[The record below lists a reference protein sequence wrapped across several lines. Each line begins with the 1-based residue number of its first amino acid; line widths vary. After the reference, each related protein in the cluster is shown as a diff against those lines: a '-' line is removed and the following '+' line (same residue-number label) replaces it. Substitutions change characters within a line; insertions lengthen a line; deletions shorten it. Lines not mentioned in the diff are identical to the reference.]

1 MLFQFGAHSALLLP
15 FVVPGLVLAAH
26 LLIRSLR
33 FGTLPDGLL
42 ALLLLL
48 NVLPVAQWM
57 LGYAGWYDS
66 HNGYSTTMF
75 YVPWQP
81 WMAWGPAFYLYCR
94 SLTNQEFTL
103 RKHWAHLLP
112 GLLFA
117 GLYAGAALYDLGWGR
132 ALHGWALP
140 YHYGTKGEAANL
152 LDFLSAPAS
161 WLGYTL
167 MLGYGLATLRMFRR
181 YRRYLND
188 NFSDTARLR
197 FRGLRDLLVAALL
210 GLVLWVGFEVVN
222 RAIGPLGYGDYWY
235 AYFANG
241 ALIYYLS
248 IVGLQANFAA
258 VTPLRFEPEAVDGPI
273 LSVVGPALPAAVP
286 GMAVPVA
293 NSIPVYETAGK
304 AALGNNRLL
313 PNAATT
319 VTAAVVAVAEGPEVS
334 ADASEATAPVL
345 PIDSPAETLAPELHP
360 WRTRLLAL
368 MANEQPWLEPE
379 LTLAELAHRLR
390 TNTSLLSHVINT
402 GCGQNFNDF
411 VNSYRVAEAGRKLQD
426 PRLAHYSLVG
436 IALESGFN
444 SKSTFNRVFKKL
456 AGRTPGEVIRPKS

>member
-15 FVVPGLVLAAH
+15 FVVPGLVLALH
-26 LLIRSLR
+26 LLVRVAR
-33 FGTLPDGLL
+33 FGHLPDGLL
-42 ALLLLL
+42 GLLLLL

-66 HNGYSTTMF
+66 HDGYSTCMF

-81 WMAWGPAFYLYCR
+81 WLMWGPAFYLYFR
-94 SLTNQEFTL
+94 SLTNQEFVL
-103 RKHWAHLLP
+103 RRHWWHLLP
-112 GLLFA
+112 GLLFVS
-117 GLYAGAALYDLGWGR
+117 LYAAAALYDLVWGR
-132 ALHGWALP
+132 ALHGQALM
-140 YHYGTKGEAANL
+140 YHYGTKGDAANF

-161 WLGYTL
+161 WLGYAL
-167 MLGYGLATLRMFRR
+167 MLGYGLATLRLFRR
-181 YRRYLND
+181 YRRYLDD
-188 NFSDTARLR
+188 NFSNTARLR

-210 GLVLWVGFEVVN
+210 GLLLWLGFEVLN
-222 RAIGPLGYGDYWY
+222 QAIGPLGYGDYWY

-258 VTPLRFEPEAVDGPI
+258 AVPLRFEPESEDDDFAVAAMPPKLAV
-273 LSVVGPALPAAVP
+273 LSDAIATPVSPAVVNPVIVEPVAIPAAV
-286 GMAVPVA
+286 
-293 NSIPVYETAGK
+293 
-304 AALGNNRLL
+304 
-313 PNAATT
+313 
-319 VTAAVVAVAEGPEVS
+319 
-334 ADASEATAPVL
+334 
-345 PIDSPAETLAPELHP
+345 LAPELHP
-360 WRTRLLAL
+360 WREKLLAL
-368 MANEQPWLEPE
+368 MVDEQPWLEPE

-411 VNSYRVAEAGRKLQD
+411 VNRYRVAEAERKLQN

-456 AGRTPGEVIRPKS
+456 TGRTPGEVSRPKS

>member
-1 MLFQFGAHSALLLP
+1 MLFEFGAHSALLLP

-26 LLIRSLR
+26 LLIRNLR
-33 FGTLPDGLL
+33 FGALPDGLL

-48 NVLPVAQWM
+48 NVLPVTQWM

-66 HNGYSTTMF
+66 HDGHSTAMF

-81 WMAWGPAFYLYCR
+81 WLAWGPAFYLYFR
-94 SLTNQEFTL
+94 SLTNQEFEL
-103 RKHWAHLLP
+103 RKHWRHLLP

-117 GLYAGAALYDLGWGR
+117 GLYAAAALYDLVWGR

-140 YHYGTKGEAANL
+140 YHFGTKGAAANF
-152 LDFLSAPAS
+152 LDVLSAPAE
-161 WLGYTL
+161 WLGYAL
-167 MLGYGLATLRMFRR
+167 MLGYGLATLRLFRR
-181 YRRYLND
+181 YRRYLDD

-222 RAIGPLGYGDYWY
+222 RAIGPLDYGDYWY
-235 AYFANG
+235 AYFVNG

-248 IVGLQANFAA
+248 IVGLQANFVA
-258 VTPLRFEPEAVDGPI
+258 VTPLRFEPEATNDA
-273 LSVVGPALPAAVP
+273 SVSFDAAPLP
-286 GMAVPVA
+286 
-293 NSIPVYETAGK
+293 
-304 AALGNNRLL
+304 
-313 PNAATT
+313 
-319 VTAAVVAVAEGPEVS
+319 
-334 ADASEATAPVL
+334 ASEAEVGSNTTFGNVGDALILSDLIISNVPVVELPFSGVAEVAAAVTTQTEAAAPSEAAIADV
-345 PIDSPAETLAPELHP
+345 LAPELHP
-360 WRTRLLAL
+360 WRAKLLAL
-368 MANEQPWLEPE
+368 MAEEQPWLEPE

-411 VNSYRVAEAGRKLQD
+411 VNRYRVAEAERKLQD

-456 AGRTPGEVIRPKS
+456 TGRTPGEVTRPK

>member
-1 MLFQFGAHSALLLP
+1 MLLP
-15 FVVPGLVLAAH
+15 FVLWGLVLAGH
-26 LLIRSLR
+26 LLLKALR
-33 FGTLPDGLL
+33 VGALPDGLL

-66 HNGYSTTMF
+66 HDGYSTAMF

-81 WMAWGPAFYLYCR
+81 WVLWGPAFYLYFR

-103 RKHWAHLLP
+103 RRHWRHLLP
-112 GLLFA
+112 GLILV
-117 GLYAGAALYDLGWGR
+117 GLYAAAALYDLVWSR
-132 ALHGWALP
+132 ALHGQALP
-140 YHYGTKGEAANL
+140 YHYGTKGAAVNF
-152 LDFLSAPAS
+152 LDFLGAPAN
-161 WLGYTL
+161 WLGYGL
-167 MLGYGLATLRMFRR
+167 MLGYGLATLRLFRR
-181 YRRYLND
+181 YRRYLDD

-197 FRGLRDLLVAALL
+197 FRGLRDLLVVALL
-210 GLVLWVGFEVVN
+210 GLVLWLSFEVVN
-222 RAIGPLGYGDYWY
+222 RAIGPLDYGGYWY

-258 VTPLRFEPEAVDGPI
+258 VTPLRFEPEIEDSAAMPQVITPEVPTLEPRLGEASSSPNSYLDAARPVA
-273 LSVVGPALPAAVP
+273 LAPEASVVAPVASDAALPGPPPAA
-286 GMAVPVA
+286 
-293 NSIPVYETAGK
+293 
-304 AALGNNRLL
+304 
-313 PNAATT
+313 
-319 VTAAVVAVAEGPEVS
+319 
-334 ADASEATAPVL
+334 
-345 PIDSPAETLAPELHP
+345 LAPELHP
-360 WRTRLLAL
+360 WRDKLLAL
-368 MANEQPWLEPE
+368 MTDEQPWLEPE

-411 VNSYRVAEAGRKLQD
+411 VNSYRVAEAERKLQD

-456 AGRTPGEVIRPKS
+456 TGRTPGEVARPKS

>member
-15 FVVPGLVLAAH
+15 FVVPGLVLALH
-26 LLIRSLR
+26 LLVRAAR

-42 ALLLLL
+42 GLLLFL
-48 NVLPVAQWM
+48 NVLSVAQWM

-66 HNGYSTTMF
+66 HDGYSTFMF

-81 WMAWGPAFYLYCR
+81 WLAWGPVFYLYFR
-94 SLTNQEFTL
+94 SLTNQEFAL
-103 RKHWAHLLP
+103 RRHWLHLLP

-117 GLYAGAALYDLGWGR
+117 GLYAGAALYDLGWSR
-132 ALHGWALP
+132 ALHGQALP
-140 YHYGTKGEAANL
+140 FHFGTKGEAANF
-152 LDFLSAPAS
+152 LDFLKTPAD
-161 WLGYTL
+161 WLGYAL
-167 MLGYGLATLRMFRR
+167 MLGYGLATLRLFRR
-181 YRRYLND
+181 YRRYLDD

-210 GLVLWVGFEVVN
+210 GLLLWLGFEVLDD
-222 RAIGPLGYGDYWY
+222 AIGPLGYGDYWY

-258 VTPLRFEPEAVDGPI
+258 AVPLRFAPEATGAEKTLLATGAEVLGAMAPVGAGNRVGNPKSDLGI
-273 LSVVGPALPAAVP
+273 EVARSTITAVVATHPAAV
-286 GMAVPVA
+286 
-293 NSIPVYETAGK
+293 
-304 AALGNNRLL
+304 AAS
-313 PNAATT
+313 
-319 VTAAVVAVAEGPEVS
+319 AEGIV
-334 ADASEATAPVL
+334 APHSVTV
-345 PIDSPAETLAPELHP
+345 PGLAPELHP
-360 WRTRLLAL
+360 WREKLLQL
-368 MANEQPWLEPE
+368 MAEQQPWLEPE

-390 TNTSLLSHVINT
+390 TNTSLLSHVINA

-411 VNSYRVAEAGRKLQD
+411 VNRYRVAEAERKLQD

-456 AGRTPGEVIRPKS
+456 TGRTPGEVIRPKS

>member
-1 MLFQFGAHSALLLP
+1 MLFQFGAHSGLLLP

-26 LLIRSLR
+26 LLIRNFR
-33 FGTLPDGLL
+33 FGALPDGLL
-42 ALLLLL
+42 ALMLLL

-66 HNGYSTTMF
+66 HDGYSTAMF
-75 YVPWQP
+75 YVPWRP
-81 WMAWGPAFYLYCR
+81 WLAWGPAFYLYFR
-94 SLTNQEFTL
+94 SLTNQEFEL
-103 RKHWAHLLP
+103 RKHWGHLAP

-117 GLYAGAALYDLGWGR
+117 GLYAAAALYDLGWSR
-132 ALHGWALP
+132 ALHGQELP
-140 YHYGTKGEAANL
+140 YHFGTKGAAANF
-152 LDFLSAPAS
+152 LDCLSVPVQ
-161 WLGYTL
+161 WLGYAL
-167 MLGYGLATLRMFRR
+167 MFGYGLATLRLFRR
-181 YRRYLND
+181 YRRYLDD

-248 IVGLQANFAA
+248 IVGLQANFSA
-258 VTPLRFEPEAVDGPI
+258 VNPLRFAPESVGAARVSFVSGPPGSAE
-273 LSVVGPALPAAVP
+273 LPAGPASARELPSVEPAIQAASVADLPLAPAAAAPKTAAGATKPAKAVAP
-286 GMAVPVA
+286 G
-293 NSIPVYETAGK
+293 E
-304 AALGNNRLL
+304 
-313 PNAATT
+313 ATT
-319 VTAAVVAVAEGPEVS
+319 
-334 ADASEATAPVL
+334 DA
-345 PIDSPAETLAPELHP
+345 LAPELHP
-360 WRTRLLAL
+360 WRAKLLAL
-368 MANEQPWLEPE
+368 MAEEQPWLEPE

-411 VNSYRVAEAGRKLQD
+411 VNSYRVAEAERKLQD
-426 PRLAHYSLVG
+426 PRLGHYSLVG

-456 AGRTPGEVIRPKS
+456 TGRTPGEVMRPKS

>member
-15 FVVPGLVLAAH
+15 FVVPGLVLALH
-26 LLIRSLR
+26 LLVRVAR
-33 FGTLPDGLL
+33 FGHLPDGLL
-42 ALLLLL
+42 GLLLLL

-66 HNGYSTTMF
+66 HDGYSTCMF

-81 WMAWGPAFYLYCR
+81 WLMWGPSFYLYFR
-94 SLTNQEFTL
+94 SLTNQEFVL
-103 RKHWAHLLP
+103 RRHWWHLLP
-112 GLLFA
+112 GLLFVS
-117 GLYAGAALYDLGWGR
+117 LYAAAALYDLVWSR
-132 ALHGWALP
+132 ALHGQALM
-140 YHYGTKGEAANL
+140 YHYGTKGDAANF

-161 WLGYTL
+161 WLGYAL
-167 MLGYGLATLRMFRR
+167 ILGYGLATLRLFRR
-181 YRRYLND
+181 YRRYLDD
-188 NFSDTARLR
+188 NFSNTARLR
-197 FRGLRDLLVAALL
+197 FWGLRDLLVAALL
-210 GLVLWVGFEVVN
+210 GLLLWLGFEVLN
-222 RAIGPLGYGDYWY
+222 QAIGPLGYGDYWY

-258 VTPLRFEPEAVDGPI
+258 AVPLRFEPESEDDDFAVAAMPPKLAV
-273 LSVVGPALPAAVP
+273 LSDAIATPVSPAVVNPVIVEPVAIPAAV
-286 GMAVPVA
+286 
-293 NSIPVYETAGK
+293 
-304 AALGNNRLL
+304 
-313 PNAATT
+313 
-319 VTAAVVAVAEGPEVS
+319 
-334 ADASEATAPVL
+334 
-345 PIDSPAETLAPELHP
+345 LAPELHP
-360 WRTRLLAL
+360 WREKLLAL
-368 MANEQPWLEPE
+368 MVDEQPWLEPE

-411 VNSYRVAEAGRKLQD
+411 VNRYRVAEAERKLQN

-456 AGRTPGEVIRPKS
+456 TGRTPGEVSRPKS

>member
-1 MLFQFGAHSALLLP
+1 MLFEFGAHSALLLP
-15 FVVPGLVLAAH
+15 FVVPGLVLAGH
-26 LLIRSLR
+26 LLVRNLR

-48 NVLPVAQWM
+48 NVLPVTQWM

-66 HNGYSTTMF
+66 HDGYSTAMF

-81 WMAWGPAFYLYCR
+81 WLAWGPAFYLYFR
-94 SLTNQEFTL
+94 SLTNQEFEL
-103 RKHWAHLLP
+103 RKHWRHLLP

-117 GLYAGAALYDLGWGR
+117 GLYAAAALYDLVWGR

-140 YHYGTKGEAANL
+140 YHFGTKGAAAKF
-152 LDFLSAPAS
+152 LDVLSAPAE
-161 WLGYTL
+161 WLGYAL
-167 MLGYGLATLRMFRR
+167 MLGYGLATLRLFRR
-181 YRRYLND
+181 YRRYLDD

-241 ALIYYLS
+241 ALVYYLS

-258 VTPLRFEPEAVDGPI
+258 ATPLRFEPEAAGAAGASFDARPLVSSEIAAG
-273 LSVVGPALPAAVP
+273 LSTAAGETPSVEAAGQPASANALPLV
-286 GMAVPVA
+286 
-293 NSIPVYETAGK
+293 
-304 AALGNNRLL
+304 GN
-313 PNAATT
+313 
-319 VTAAVVAVAEGPEVS
+319 VTAVAEASEVS
-334 ADASEATAPVL
+334 ADAPKQVGAAASNEKATAN
-345 PIDSPAETLAPELHP
+345 ALAPELHP
-360 WRTRLLAL
+360 WRTKLLAL
-368 MANEQPWLEPE
+368 MAEDQPWLEPE
-379 LTLAELAHRLR
+379 LSLAELAHRLR

-411 VNSYRVAEAGRKLQD
+411 VNRYRVAEAERKLQD

-456 AGRTPGEVIRPKS
+456 TGRTPGEVTRPK

>member
-1 MLFQFGAHSALLLP
+1 MLFQFSSHSGLLLP
-15 FVVPGLVLAAH
+15 FVLWGLVLAGH
-26 LLIRSLR
+26 LLVKAWR

-66 HNGYSTTMF
+66 HDGYSTTMF

-81 WMAWGPAFYLYCR
+81 WLLWGPAFYLYFR

-103 RKHWAHLLP
+103 RKHWRHLLP
-112 GLLFA
+112 GLVLV
-117 GLYAGAALYDLGWGR
+117 GLYAGAAGYDLVWSR
-132 ALHGWALP
+132 ALHGQALP

-152 LDFLSAPAS
+152 LDYLSGPAN
-161 WLGYTL
+161 WLGYAL
-167 MLGYGLATLRMFRR
+167 MLGYGLATLRLFRR
-181 YRRYLND
+181 YRRYLDD

-210 GLVLWVGFEVVN
+210 GLVLWLSFDVVN

-241 ALIYYLS
+241 ALIYFLS

-258 VTPLRFEPEAVDGPI
+258 ITPLRFEPEAEEAPPLAGASGAGATAVAA
-273 LSVVGPALPAAVP
+273 PAPAQALTAELAATLVPASAEAAVAKAPFEVPTTPPGESPEAPAPVAKVAAPAA
-286 GMAVPVA
+286 
-293 NSIPVYETAGK
+293 
-304 AALGNNRLL
+304 
-313 PNAATT
+313 
-319 VTAAVVAVAEGPEVS
+319 
-334 ADASEATAPVL
+334 
-345 PIDSPAETLAPELHP
+345 TLAPELHP
-360 WRTRLLAL
+360 WRDKLLAL
-368 MANEQPWLEPE
+368 MADDQPWLEPE
-379 LTLAELAHRLR
+379 LTLAELAYRLR

-411 VNSYRVAEAGRKLQD
+411 VNSYRVAEAERKLQD

-456 AGRTPGEVIRPKS
+456 TGRTPGEVARPKS

>member
-1 MLFQFGAHSALLLP
+1 MLFQFSTHSGLLLP
-15 FVVPGLVLAAH
+15 FVVPGLVLVLHLVGRAA
-26 LLIRSLR
+26 R
-33 FGTLPDGLL
+33 FGHLPDGLL

-48 NVLPVAQWM
+48 NVLPVTQWM

-66 HNGYSTTMF
+66 HDLHSTIMF

-81 WMAWGPAFYLYCR
+81 WLMCGPAFYLYFR
-94 SLTNQEFTL
+94 SLTNQEFEL
-103 RKHWAHLLP
+103 RRHWRHLLP
-112 GLLFA
+112 GLVYAGLFA
-117 GLYAGAALYDLGWGR
+117 MAALYDLGWSWTLHGR
-132 ALHGWALP
+132 ALPFHF
-140 YHYGTKGEAANL
+140 GTKGEAANWL
-152 LDFLSAPAS
+152 NAISELVS

-167 MLGYGLATLRMFRR
+167 MLGYGLATLRLFRR
-181 YRRYLND
+181 YRRYLDD

-210 GLVLWVGFEVVN
+210 GLVLWVGFEVLGW
-222 RAIGPLGYGDYWY
+222 ALGPLDYGDYWY

-258 VTPLRFEPEAVDGPI
+258 VVPLRFEPEARAGAYDERALLAATSAAAVE
-273 LSVVGPALPAAVP
+273 PAVSYEAASAYEQPRATIPAALALLPGSAPVETGTLTLTAPASPKLPAA
-286 GMAVPVA
+286 
-293 NSIPVYETAGK
+293 
-304 AALGNNRLL
+304 
-313 PNAATT
+313 
-319 VTAAVVAVAEGPEVS
+319 
-334 ADASEATAPVL
+334 
-345 PIDSPAETLAPELHP
+345 ELHP
-360 WRTRLLAL
+360 WRDKLQQL
-368 MANEQPWLEPE
+368 MADEQPWLEPE

-411 VNSYRVAEAGRKLQD
+411 VNSYRVAEAERKLQD
-426 PRLAHYSLVG
+426 PRLTHYSLVG

-456 AGRTPGEVIRPKS
+456 TGRTPSEVTRPKS

>member
-1 MLFQFGAHSALLLP
+1 MLFQFGSHSALLLP
-15 FVVPGLVLAAH
+15 FVLWGLVLTGH
-26 LLIRSLR
+26 LLMKAWR

-66 HNGYSTTMF
+66 HDGYSTAMF

-81 WMAWGPAFYLYCR
+81 WIFWGPAFYLYFR

-103 RKHWAHLLP
+103 RRHWRHLLP
-112 GLLFA
+112 GLVLV
-117 GLYAGAALYDLGWGR
+117 GLYAGAALYDLGWSR
-132 ALHGWALP
+132 ALHGQALL
-140 YHYGTKGEAANL
+140 YHFGTKGEAANL
-152 LDFLSAPAS
+152 LDYLSGPAS
-161 WLGYTL
+161 WLGYAL
-167 MLGYGLATLRMFRR
+167 ILGYGLATLRLFRR
-181 YRRYLND
+181 YRRYLDD

-210 GLVLWVGFEVVN
+210 GLVLWLGFDVLN

-241 ALIYYLS
+241 ALIYFLS

-258 VTPLRFEPEAVDGPI
+258 VTPLRFEPEAEEVPLLVAPDSAAAADAAPA
-273 LSVVGPALPAAVP
+273 SAQALPAELVAAVP
-286 GMAVPVA
+286 LQAPAEMAPTEAPVEALATSPSTLPEAPAPVA
-293 NSIPVYETAGK
+293 KV
-304 AALGNNRLL
+304 AA
-313 PNAATT
+313 PAA
-319 VTAAVVAVAEGPEVS
+319 
-334 ADASEATAPVL
+334 
-345 PIDSPAETLAPELHP
+345 TLAPELHP
-360 WRTRLLAL
+360 WRENLLAL
-368 MANEQPWLEPE
+368 MDNDQPWLEPE

-411 VNSYRVAEAGRKLQD
+411 VNSYRVAEAQRKLQD

-456 AGRTPGEVIRPKS
+456 TGRTPGEISRPKS

>member
-15 FVVPGLVLAAH
+15 FVVPGLVLALH
-26 LLIRSLR
+26 LLVRVAR
-33 FGTLPDGLL
+33 FGHLPDGLL
-42 ALLLLL
+42 GLLLLL

-66 HNGYSTTMF
+66 HDGYSTCMF

-81 WMAWGPAFYLYCR
+81 WLMWGPAFYLYFR
-94 SLTNQEFTL
+94 SLTNQEFVL
-103 RKHWAHLLP
+103 RRHWWHLLP
-112 GLLFA
+112 GLLFV
-117 GLYAGAALYDLGWGR
+117 GLYAAAALYDLVWGR
-132 ALHGWALP
+132 ALHGQALM
-140 YHYGTKGEAANL
+140 YHYGTKGDAANF

-161 WLGYTL
+161 WLGYAL
-167 MLGYGLATLRMFRR
+167 MLGYGLATLRLFRR
-181 YRRYLND
+181 YRRYLDD
-188 NFSDTARLR
+188 NFSNTSRLR

-210 GLVLWVGFEVVN
+210 GLLLWLGFEVLN
-222 RAIGPLGYGDYWY
+222 QAIGPLGYGDYWY

-258 VTPLRFEPEAVDGPI
+258 AVPLRFEPESEDDDFAVAAMPPKLAV
-273 LSVVGPALPAAVP
+273 LSDAIATPVSPAVVNPVIVEPVAIPAAV
-286 GMAVPVA
+286 
-293 NSIPVYETAGK
+293 
-304 AALGNNRLL
+304 
-313 PNAATT
+313 
-319 VTAAVVAVAEGPEVS
+319 
-334 ADASEATAPVL
+334 
-345 PIDSPAETLAPELHP
+345 LAPELHP
-360 WRTRLLAL
+360 WREKLLAL
-368 MANEQPWLEPE
+368 MVDEQPWLEPE

-411 VNSYRVAEAGRKLQD
+411 VNRYRVAEAERKLQD

-456 AGRTPGEVIRPKS
+456 TGRTPGEVSRPKS

>member
-15 FVVPGLVLAAH
+15 FVVPGLVLALH
-26 LLIRSLR
+26 LLVRVAR
-33 FGTLPDGLL
+33 FGHLPDGLL
-42 ALLLLL
+42 GLLLLL

-66 HNGYSTTMF
+66 HDGYSTCMF

-81 WMAWGPAFYLYCR
+81 WLMWGPSFYLYFR
-94 SLTNQEFTL
+94 SLTNQEFVL
-103 RKHWAHLLP
+103 RRHWWHLLP
-112 GLLFA
+112 GLLFV
-117 GLYAGAALYDLGWGR
+117 GLYAAAALYDLVWGR
-132 ALHGWALP
+132 ALHGQALM
-140 YHYGTKGEAANL
+140 YHYGTKGDAANF

-161 WLGYTL
+161 WLGYAL
-167 MLGYGLATLRMFRR
+167 ILGYGLATLRLFRR
-181 YRRYLND
+181 YRRYLDD
-188 NFSDTARLR
+188 NFSNTARLR

-210 GLVLWVGFEVVN
+210 GLLLWLGFEVLN
-222 RAIGPLGYGDYWY
+222 QAIGPLGYGDYWY

-258 VTPLRFEPEAVDGPI
+258 AVPLRFEPESEDDDFAVAAMPPKLAV
-273 LSVVGPALPAAVP
+273 LSDAIATPVSPAVVNPVIVEPVAIPAAV
-286 GMAVPVA
+286 
-293 NSIPVYETAGK
+293 
-304 AALGNNRLL
+304 
-313 PNAATT
+313 
-319 VTAAVVAVAEGPEVS
+319 
-334 ADASEATAPVL
+334 
-345 PIDSPAETLAPELHP
+345 LAPELHP
-360 WRTRLLAL
+360 WREKLLAL
-368 MANEQPWLEPE
+368 MVDEQPWLEPE

-411 VNSYRVAEAGRKLQD
+411 VNRYRVAEAERKLQD

-456 AGRTPGEVIRPKS
+456 TGRTPGEISRPKS

>member
-15 FVVPGLVLAAH
+15 FVLPGLVLAAH

-48 NVLPVAQWM
+48 SVLPVAQWM

-66 HNGYSTTMF
+66 HDGYSTAMF

-81 WMAWGPAFYLYCR
+81 WLAWGPVFYLYCR
-94 SLTNQEFTL
+94 SLTNQEFAL
-103 RKHWAHLLP
+103 RKHWGHLLP
-112 GLLFA
+112 GLLFVS
-117 GLYAGAALYDLGWGR
+117 LYAGAALYDLGWGR
-132 ALHGWALP
+132 ALP
-140 YHYGTKGEAANL
+140 YHYGTKGEAANF
-152 LDFLSAPAS
+152 LDFLSAPAD
-161 WLGYTL
+161 WLGYVL

-210 GLVLWVGFEVVN
+210 GLLLWVGFEFVN

-258 VTPLRFEPEAVDGPI
+258 VTPLRFEPEAAAGPT
-273 LSVVGPALPAAVP
+273 LSFVGSELLAAVHGP
-286 GMAVPVA
+286 AVPVA
-293 NSIPVYETAGK
+293 SSIPVHETAGE
-304 AALGNNRLL
+304 AGLITGLL
-313 PNAATT
+313 PNATTTATAATT
-319 VTAAVVAVAEGPEVS
+319 VVTGAPEVA
-334 ADASEATAPVL
+334 ADASEATAPGLSVA
-345 PIDSPAETLAPELHP
+345 SPAEALAPDLHP
-360 WRTRLLAL
+360 WRTKLMAL
-368 MANEQPWLEPE
+368 MADEQPWLEPE